1 MAPETVVN
9 GAAATVSEV
18 ASAGIVVTRTVATV
32 ETVVE
37 AKLVV
42 TLDAN
47 EVSIPV
53 P

>member
-1 MAPETVVN
+1 MVN
-9 GAAATVSEV
+9 GAAAAVSEV
-18 ASAGIVVTRTVATV
+18 ASAGIVVTRTLAAV

-47 EVSIPV
+47 EVSTPV